1 MFNKMNE
8 EYKKKLK
15 REKKEEKKKQQR
27 NLVLKVMEL
36 RASYMNSFMKK
47 TEKGENY
54 ILKWKDIKIGENE
67 GSRNPQ
73 ITFDKIKTLM
83 FIKDLHYMFLKKDTP
98 LKSRTM
104 YDDL

>member
-47 TEKGENY
+47 TEKG
-54 ILKWKDIKIGENE
+54 KI
-67 GSRNPQ
+67 
-73 ITFDKIKTLM
+73 IF
-83 FIKDLHYMFLKKDTP
+83 
-98 LKSRTM
+98 
-104 YDDL
+104 